1 MRSRRERTA
10 ADAAVLAGRV
20 QRLAVLLRAG
30 LAPAAAWRHL
40 AETEEGAPE
49 LLRIAERIEA
59 GEPAAD
65 AIEAEGGGV
74 GPWRSVAAAWSIAA
88 RAGSPLA
95 ATLATLAGTLR
106 VLAQQER
113 EGRIA
118 LAGPNAT
125 ARLVAVLPLVALG
138 FGAALGVDTLGLLF
152 GTGWGRAC
160 LAAGIGLMVLAR
172 LWSRRM
178 VARAARGPASPGL
191 RLDLLGIALS
201 GGGAL
206 DAARGWVDEACERH
220 AVEDPEAAGRAATVL
235 ALAERAGVPATA
247 LLAAEAEELRRT
259 AAAER
264 QERLARLG
272 VTLLIPLGVCILPA
286 FLLLGVV
293 PLVAGVVGGTIAGL
307 A

>member
-1 MRSRRERTA
+1 MRSRPERA
-10 ADAAVLAGRV
+10 ASDPALLAGRV

-40 AETEEGAPE
+40 ADAEERAPE
-49 LLRIAERIEA
+49 LARIATRLEA
-59 GEPAAD
+59 GEPAAE
-65 AIEAEGGGV
+65 AIEAEAGAV
-74 GPWRSVAAAWSIAA
+74 GPWRAVAAAWGIAA

-106 VLAQQER
+106 ALAQQER

-118 LAGPNAT
+118 LAGPSAT

-138 FGAALGVDTLGLLF
+138 FGAALGVDALGMLL

-160 LAAGIGLMVLAR
+160 LAAGTGLMLLAR

-178 VARAARGPASPGL
+178 VARAAAGPASPGL

-201 GGGAL
+201 GGGAIET
-206 DAARGWVDEACERH
+206 ARGAVDEACRRH
-220 AVEDPEAAGRAATVL
+220 GIDDPGAEVRAEAVL
-235 ALAERAGVPATA
+235 ALAERAGVPAAA

-272 VTLLIPLGVCILPA
+272 VTLLVPLGVCVLPA

>member
-1 MRSRRERTA
+1 MRSRRERA
-10 ADAAVLAGRV
+10 RPDAAQMAGRV

-30 LAPAAAWRHL
+30 LTPAAAWHHL
-40 AETEEGAPE
+40 AESEDGAPE
-49 LLRIAERIEA
+49 LRRIADRIET

-65 AIEAEGGGV
+65 AIEAESGGAD
-74 GPWRSVAAAWSIAA
+74 PWRPVAAAWDVAS

-95 ATLATLAGTLR
+95 ATLATLAATLR

-138 FGAALGVDTLGLLF
+138 FGAALGVDALGLLL
-152 GTGWGRAC
+152 GTGWGRTC
-160 LAAGIGLMVLAR
+160 LVIGIGLMLLAR
-172 LWSRRM
+172 LWSRRL
-178 VARAARGPASPGL
+178 VARAARGPVAPGL
-191 RLDLLGIALS
+191 RMDLLGIALA

-206 DAARGWVDEACERH
+206 DAARRWVDEACARHGVDDPGAQERTT
-220 AVEDPEAAGRAATVL
+220 AVL

-247 LLAAEAEELRRT
+247 LLAAEAEELRRA

-307 A
+307 T

>member
-1 MRSRRERTA
+1 MRSRRERA
-10 ADAAVLAGRV
+10 RPDAAQMAGRV

-30 LAPAAAWRHL
+30 LTPAAAWHHL
-40 AETEEGAPE
+40 AESEDAAPE
-49 LLRIAERIEA
+49 LRRIADRIET

-65 AIEAEGGGV
+65 AIEAESGGAD
-74 GPWRSVAAAWSIAA
+74 PWRPVAAAWNVAS

-95 ATLATLAGTLR
+95 ATLATLAATLR

-138 FGAALGVDTLGLLF
+138 FGAALGVDALGLLL
-152 GTGWGRAC
+152 GTGWGRTC
-160 LAAGIGLMVLAR
+160 LAAGIGLMLLAR

-178 VARAARGPASPGL
+178 VARAARGPVAPGL
-191 RLDLLGIALS
+191 RLDLLGIALA

-206 DAARGWVDEACERH
+206 DAARAWVDEACARHGVDDPGAEERT
-220 AVEDPEAAGRAATVL
+220 AAVL

-247 LLAAEAEELRRT
+247 LLAAEAEELRRA

-272 VTLLIPLGVCILPA
+272 VTLLIPLGVYILPA

-293 PLVAGVVGGTIAGL
+293 PLVAGVVGGTISGL
-307 A
+307 T

>member
-1 MRSRRERTA
+1 MRSRRERGRP
-10 ADAAVLAGRV
+10 DAARTAGRV

-30 LAPAAAWRHL
+30 LTPAAAWHHL
-40 AETEEGAPE
+40 AESEGGAPE
-49 LLRIAERIEA
+49 LHRVADRIEA

-65 AIEAEGGGV
+65 AIEGECGGA
-74 GPWRSVAAAWSIAA
+74 GPWSSVAAAWSIAS

-95 ATLATLAGTLR
+95 ATLATLAATLR

-118 LAGPNAT
+118 LAGPTAT

-138 FGAALGVDTLGLLF
+138 FGAALGVDAVGLLL

-160 LAAGIGLMVLAR
+160 LAAGVGLMLIAR
-172 LWSRRM
+172 AWSRRM
-178 VARAARGPASPGL
+178 VARAARGPVSPGL
-191 RLDLLGIALS
+191 RLDLLGIALA

-206 DAARGWVDEACERH
+206 DAARDWVDEACERYG
-220 AVEDPEAAGRAATVL
+220 VDDPGAQERTASVL

-259 AAAER
+259 SAAER
-264 QERLARLG
+264 EERLARLG

-293 PLVAGVVGGTIAGL
+293 PLVAGVVGGTIDGL
-307 A
+307 T

>member
-10 ADAAVLAGRV
+10 PDAAVLAGRV

-40 AETEEGAPE
+40 AETEEDAPE

-59 GEPAAD
+59 GEPAAE
-65 AIEAEGGGV
+65 AIEAEGGAI

-138 FGAALGVDTLGLLF
+138 FGAALGVDALGLLF

-160 LAAGIGLMVLAR
+160 LAIGIGLMVLAR

-178 VARAARGPASPGL
+178 VARAARGPVSPGL
-191 RLDLLGIALS
+191 RLDLLGIALA

-206 DAARGWVDEACERH
+206 DAARGWVEEACERH
-220 AVEDPEAAGRAATVL
+220 AVDDPGAAERATTVL

-307 A
+307 T

>member
-1 MRSRRERTA
+1 MRSRRERA
-10 ADAAVLAGRV
+10 RPDAAQMAGRV

-30 LAPAAAWRHL
+30 LTPAAAWHHL
-40 AETEEGAPE
+40 AESEDAAPE
-49 LLRIAERIEA
+49 LRRIADRIET

-65 AIEAEGGGV
+65 AIEAESGGAE
-74 GPWRSVAAAWSIAA
+74 PWRPVAAAWNVAS

-95 ATLATLAGTLR
+95 ATLATLAATLR

-138 FGAALGVDTLGLLF
+138 FGAALGVDALGLLL
-152 GTGWGRAC
+152 GTGWGRTC
-160 LAAGIGLMVLAR
+160 LVVGIGLMLLAR

-178 VARAARGPASPGL
+178 VARAARGPVAPGL
-191 RLDLLGIALS
+191 RMDLLGIALA

-206 DAARGWVDEACERH
+206 DAARRWVDEACARHGVDDPGAEERT
-220 AVEDPEAAGRAATVL
+220 AAVL

-247 LLAAEAEELRRT
+247 LLSAEAEELRRA

-307 A
+307 T

>member
-1 MRSRRERTA
+1 MRSRHERA
-10 ADAAVLAGRV
+10 RPDAALMAGRV

-30 LAPAAAWRHL
+30 LTPAAAWHQL
-40 AETEEGAPE
+40 AESEQDAPE
-49 LLRIAERIEA
+49 VRRIADRIEA
-59 GEPAAD
+59 GEPAAA
-65 AIEAEGGGV
+65 AIEAEYGGV
-74 GPWRSVAAAWSIAA
+74 APWSSVAAAWSVAS

-95 ATLATLAGTLR
+95 ATLGTLAATLR

-138 FGAALGVDTLGLLF
+138 FGAALGVDALGLLL
-152 GTGWGRAC
+152 GTGWGRVC
-160 LAAGIGLMVLAR
+160 LAVGVGLMLLAR

-178 VARAARGPASPGL
+178 VARAARGPVSPGL
-191 RLDLLGIALS
+191 RMDLLGIALV

-206 DAARGWVDEACERH
+206 DAARAWVDEACARHGVDDPGAQERT
-220 AVEDPEAAGRAATVL
+220 ETVL

-247 LLAAEAEELRRT
+247 LLAAEAEELRRE
-259 AAAER
+259 AAAGR

-272 VTLLIPLGVCILPA
+272 VTLLVPLGVCILPA

-293 PLVAGVVGGTIAGL
+293 PLVAGVVGGTISGL
-307 A
+307 T